1 MVEGSHPLPQAS
13 QNGPPAQTIGAPM
26 AKRNKKTGKVKPG
39 TCRVLPNGACVCKD
53 LSGTRPYFA
62 KKQGGRCP
70 M

>member
-1 MVEGSHPLPQAS
+1 
-13 QNGPPAQTIGAPM
+13 M